1 MARQSTLPPQ
11 HINNLSVHIAL
22 VVRLLMIS
30 LMSSARVRV
39 AYTCATSIYM
49 QPKAECRLSTPAHL
63 LHGPPAI
70 KAGDFKFLYDSI
82 GDHMKGVVVVT

>member
-39 AYTCATSIYM
+39 HVCNVHIHATEGGMPIKHTCTPVAWPTRDQSW
-49 QPKAECRLSTPAHL
+49 RLQ
-63 LHGPPAI
+63 I
-70 KAGDFKFLYDSI
+70 F
-82 GDHMKGVVVVT
+82 VR